1 MTSSTPY
8 PQVFL
13 DANTLIKVAYSISHH
28 YRDPQG
34 RKSALRVFMEQGVLS
49 FSTGALQLV
58 KTLDLIEKGEAET
71 LGFTLDA
78 SDRVNVI
85 LELLTATLEPNP
97 LIRVITT
104 SDLEALDECRRRFH
118 MRLAQSW
125 IGIVNWDEEDQE
137 MIREASLAYA
147 RYGLVKTT
155 RGVYRPRPMILAS
168 DDRQVQAAARRL
180 DEGLK
185 DAALS
190 TTCIEPLA
198 SQYSNPI
205 LHVITYED
213 LKRLIQEYTS

>member
-13 DANTLIKVAYSISHH
+13 DANALVKVAYSISHH
-28 YRDPQG
+28 HRDPKG
-34 RKSALRVFMEQGVLS
+34 RKSALRFFMEQGVLV
-49 FSTGALQLV
+49 FSTGVQQLI
-58 KTLDLIEKGEAET
+58 KTIELIEEGEAET

-78 SDRVNVI
+78 SGRVKVI
-85 LELLTATLEPNP
+85 VELLAATRGPSP

-118 MRLAQSW
+118 ERLSQSW
-125 IGIVNWDEEDQE
+125 AGIVDWDEEDML

-168 DDRQVQAAARRL
+168 DDRQVQAAAGRL

-205 LHVITYED
+205 LHVISYEH
-213 LKRLIQEYTS
+213 LKRLVQEYTS